1 MGRLK
6 GPGGE
11 RKRAGLAGSFSSRP
25 PGTRFS
31 SSFLEGASAYPWAG
45 HCLVPSS
52 GPGLSPCAK
61 QGALLEGGG
70 KLPLLQPSALVQDQA
85 PSKRCA
91 KPDGRSVLVKRT
103 SWYLAMDKTAPQ
115 P

>member
-1 MGRLK
+1 MAEDK
-6 GPGGE
+6 EDQGPE
-11 RKRAGLAGSFSSRP
+11 
-25 PGTRFS
+25 
-31 SSFLEGASAYPWAG
+31 
-45 HCLVPSS
+45 
-52 GPGLSPCAK
+52 
-61 QGALLEGGG
+61 
-70 KLPLLQPSALVQDQA
+70 QPSALVQDQA